1 MKELEVK
8 VLNIDVLKME
18 EKLKSLGAKLIAK
31 EVQVNTLIGSKDN
44 YIESNLSS
52 YMRIRETK
60 SLLTGD
66 TKLTLTMKKN
76 ISKDGIRENLEISTD
91 ISDKEAMLEILKSL
105 GYIVK
110 EEGTKER
117 ISYQLNGVRFD
128 IDKWDERTYPY
139 PYMEIE
145 VGDEDQLQAII
156 DMLNIPN
163 ENISTKSIVELRRDA
178 NLM

>member
-31 EVQVNTLIGSKDN
+31 EVQVNTLIDSKDN